1 MITYYQP
8 SKALI
13 DQEVIDAPLIGV
25 EDGRFTSIHRD
36 VRSVPSMDEAQSA
49 IIPLDGSL
57 MIPGLVNSQ
66 SHPFHVLMRGFIDD
80 LSFYAWR
87 ERGLYRLA
95 LDLSP
100 KDVYHGARLAFAEM
114 LQGGITTA
122 VDFFYLN
129 HKGNDFAREV
139 IRAALSVGIRLVLA
153 RGLFDWQG
161 GPDAFR
167 EPPALA
173 VKNTA
178 DLMDEYGDA
187 PSITVLPA
195 PHSLHAASPKMLE
208 AALQLA
214 IETDSRLF
222 LHVDASKLER
232 DDCIQEYGRSPVAQL
247 LHMGLLS
254 KRLTA
259 IHATAVSEEEIHLLA
274 EAEAV
279 VVHTPSSELAVGSG
293 LMRLREMLDAGVRVA
308 LGTDSPA
315 ANNRLSIFD
324 ELRLASLL
332 QKSRLGRGDAT
343 QAAEIWPLATRGGAA
358 ATGLPIG
365 QIARGHFA
373 DFCLLDLTAPTL
385 QPPQRLL
392 HHLLYASPERA
403 IQSVYVAGQRVL
415 HNNTLAAVHA
425 SELSARCA
433 EITKR
438 WR

>member
-36 VRSVPSMDEAQSA
+36 VRSMPSMDEARSA
-49 IIPLDGSL
+49 IIPLDGAL

-100 KDVYHGARLAFAEM
+100 QDIYHGARLAFAEM
-114 LQGGITTA
+114 LQGGVTTA

-129 HKGNDFAREV
+129 HKGNDFARQV

-153 RGLFDWQG
+153 RGLFDWPG

-178 DLMDEYGDA
+178 DLMEEFGDD
-187 PSITVLPA
+187 PLICVVPA
-195 PHSLHAASPKMLE
+195 PHSIHAASPKMLE

-214 IETDSRLF
+214 IEADTRLF
-222 LHVDASKLER
+222 LHVDASKIER
-232 DDCIQEYGRSPVAQL
+232 DACIQEYGRPPVAHLQEI
-247 LHMGLLS
+247 GLLN

-259 IHATAVSEEEIHLLA
+259 VHATAVSEEEIAQLA

-293 LMRLREMLDAGVRVA
+293 HMRLREMLDAGVHVA

-358 ATGLPIG
+358 ATGLPVG
-365 QIARGHFA
+365 RIARGHFA
-373 DFCLLDLTAPTL
+373 DFSLLDLSALTL

-392 HHLLYASPERA
+392 HHLIYASPERA
-403 IQSVYVAGQRVL
+403 IQSVYVAGRRVL
-415 HNNTLAAVHA
+415 HHNIPTAASPA
-425 SELSARCA
+425 ELSARCA
-433 EITKR
+433 EITRR